1 MRAKSELAGGGA
13 KKEYLL
19 ELEDYYYY
27 ECGRGGGSEA
37 TGSNLLC
44 FLSALLFGQ
53 SPFFSLTG
61 LQLSKVPPPFPP
73 KKSLSSRGGDD
84 GDGLS
89 SSSAVAT
96 LAQHLKR

>member
-61 LQLSKVPPPFPP
+61 LQLSKVPPAFPQKNP
-73 KKSLSSRGGDD
+73 NFE
-84 GDGLS
+84 
-89 SSSAVAT
+89 
-96 LAQHLKR
+96 